1 VDIAV
6 IDSIADLAAADFD
19 RLSPAAGA
27 VGSYQRIMQREAD
40 GRWQARYLRCLD
52 DDGRLAALIP
62 LYTAQGS
69 SWPDPAYDPSGWP
82 LLPTECDGI
91 DVGSCL
97 LIGSNADLL
106 TALPVAGDLREP
118 APLRALLTA
127 IAGLAAD
134 EGRGLAFPFFYGDAR
149 QAVDRATGGAVA
161 WATLGREGRLEGVD
175 DPGWETSLSRPARYN
190 LRHDRKLI
198 EAAGIRSSI
207 RSWAEVE
214 KPASELI
221 AEHNVRIGAFDHQ
234 EFVKLRGQRW
244 DSCPGVEF
252 LVFAGESR
260 NVNGFVTGWVW
271 RDELAV
277 YEIGLGGEDSPERL
291 ACYLELVFRQP
302 LLLAQQRGLRM
313 IRLGPTAERIKAGR
327 GAVFH
332 ELYGGVLDVVAT
344 KHLAGG

>member
-1 VDIAV
+1 MDIAV

-19 RLSPAAGA
+19 RLDSAAGA
-27 VGSYQRIMQREAD
+27 VGSYQRTLQRESD

-52 DDGRLAALIP
+52 GDRLAALIP
-62 LYTAQGS
+62 LYAPQGT
-69 SWPDPAYDPSGWP
+69 SWPDPVYDPSGWP
-82 LLPTECDGI
+82 LPPAGTAGS

-97 LIGSNADLL
+97 LVGSNADLL
-106 TALPVAGDLREP
+106 TGLPVEGGLREP

-127 IAGLAAD
+127 IARLAAD
-134 EGRGLAFPFFYGDAR
+134 EGRGLAFPFLYGDAR
-149 QAVDRATGGAVA
+149 QAVDRATAGTVG
-161 WATLGREGRLEGVD
+161 WALLGREGRLEGVD
-175 DPGWETSLSRPARYN
+175 DPGWEAGLSRPARYN

-198 EAAGIRSSI
+198 EATGIQSSVK
-207 RSWAEVE
+207 SWAEVE
-214 KPASELI
+214 VPASELI
-221 AEHNVRIGAFDHQ
+221 AEHNVRIGAFDHP

-244 DSCPGVEF
+244 DSCPDVEF

-260 NVNGFVTGWVW
+260 NLTGFVTGWVW

-277 YEIGLGGEDSPERL
+277 YEIGLCGEDSLERL

-302 LLLAQQRGLRM
+302 LLLAQQRGLNM

-327 GAVFH
+327 GAIFH

-344 KHLAGG
+344 KHLAEG

>member
-1 VDIAV
+1 VEIAV
-6 IDSIADLAAADFD
+6 IDSIADVAAADFD
-19 RLSPAAGA
+19 RLDSAAGA
-27 VGSYQRIMQREAD
+27 VGSYQRTIQREAD
-40 GRWQARYLRCLD
+40 GRWQVRYLRCLD
-52 DDGRLAALIP
+52 GDRLTALIP

-69 SWPDPAYDPSGWP
+69 NCPDPVYDPAGWP
-82 LLPTECDGI
+82 LPSAGSAGI

-106 TALPVAGDLREP
+106 TGLPVDRDLLQP
-118 APLRALLTA
+118 APLRELLTA
-127 IAGLAAD
+127 IARLAV
-134 EGRGLAFPFFYGDAR
+134 EESRGLAFPFFYGGAR
-149 QAVDRATGGAVA
+149 QLVDRATAGAVS
-161 WATLGREGRLEGVD
+161 WALLGREGRLEGVD
-175 DPGWETSLSRPARYN
+175 SPDWEAGLSRPARYN

-198 EAAGIRSSI
+198 EAAGIRSTI

-214 KPASELI
+214 APASELI
-221 AEHNVRIGAFDHQ
+221 AEHNVRVGAFDHP
-234 EFVKLRGQRW
+234 EFVKLRSQRW

-252 LVFAGESR
+252 LVFTGESSELT
-260 NVNGFVTGWVW
+260 GYVTGWVW
-271 RDELAV
+271 RGELAV
-277 YEIGLGGEDSPERL
+277 YEIGLSGEDSPARL

-302 LLLAQQRGLRM
+302 LLLAQRRGLQL